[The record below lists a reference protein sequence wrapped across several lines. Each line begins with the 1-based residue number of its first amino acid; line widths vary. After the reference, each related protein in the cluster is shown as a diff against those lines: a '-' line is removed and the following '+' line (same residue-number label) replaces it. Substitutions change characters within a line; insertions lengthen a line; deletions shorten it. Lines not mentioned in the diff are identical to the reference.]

1 MSGESVCEMIAS
13 DCPGYAAGD
22 IVLAIEKLFGHE
34 HAPWFIHCLMLPKG
48 SSTISRR

>member
-22 IVLAIEKLFGHE
+22 IVLAIEKLF
-34 HAPWFIHCLMLPKG
+34 APWFIHCLMLPKR